1 MIHAYNEIYVD
12 LAQQNLGSMLDY
24 AVYDLDFNIDDFF
37 SLFIT
42 SGIAD
47 SFGKGDCRYLS
58 GMSGVEVANTVL
70 EAVGLDDKI
79 TASVPRYDKTPEFWT
94 GWVLAYYQWWSN
106 LDFEEIRK
114 QIKPSE
120 IMALYHPYHEMDIL
134 AIIERLDESCRGKTR
149 LKNRREWRGL
159 SQSQLAS
166 LSGVPVRTIQQY
178 EQRERDINSAK
189 AITVE
194 SLAKALGTDSQ
205 YLLELGSFQ
214 KSKSS

>member
-47 SFGKGDCRYLS
+47 SFGKGDFRYLS
-58 GMSGVEVANTVL
+58 GMSGIEVANTVL

-79 TASVPRYDKTPEFWT
+79 TASIPRYDKTPEFWT

-114 QIKPSE
+114 LTI
-120 IMALYHPYHEMDIL
+120 IMQN
-134 AIIERLDESCRGKTR
+134 S
-149 LKNRREWRGL
+149 
-159 SQSQLAS
+159 
-166 LSGVPVRTIQQY
+166 
-178 EQRERDINSAK
+178 INSN
-189 AITVE
+189 I
-194 SLAKALGTDSQ
+194 D
-205 YLLELGSFQ
+205 FF
-214 KSKSS
+214 